1 MGCALDDCLE
11 PAKNLGWD
19 QPQVWKVSESTVNF
33 AKSRGLSVHQGD
45 LFNHG
50 FEPNYSDL
58 IMWQDMIEHRTDA
71 IAQLTGSYQ
80 LLKPGICIVI
90 TTPNMGGFLHRLLG
104 SSWHHYK
111 PTEHLTYF
119 SLDTIKLAL
128 EKKWIFSCIIKAN

>member
-1 MGCALDDCLE
+1 MGCALDNYLE
-11 PAKNLGWD
+11 QTKNPGWD
-19 QPQVWKVSESTVNF
+19 QPQVLKVSESTLNF

-80 LLKPGICIVI
+80 LLKPGICIFI

-119 SLDTIKLAL
+119 CPDTIKFAL
-128 EKKWIFSCIIKAN
+128 EKSGFSHV